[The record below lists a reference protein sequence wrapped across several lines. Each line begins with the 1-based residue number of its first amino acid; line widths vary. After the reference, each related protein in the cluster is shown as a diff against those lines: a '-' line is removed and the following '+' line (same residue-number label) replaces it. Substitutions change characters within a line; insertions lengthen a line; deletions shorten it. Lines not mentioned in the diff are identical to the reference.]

1 MTTAQNPRRDM
12 PENGDH
18 LPANGRLAVV
28 GLGPGPADWL
38 TPEAAR
44 LIAEA
49 TDLVGYIPYVDR
61 CPIRDGQIRHA
72 SDNRVE
78 VDRARHALELAASGR
93 NVAVVS
99 GGDPGVFAMAAAVL
113 EAVETGDPAWRGLD
127 IVVSPGVSAM
137 QAAASRLGAPLGH
150 DFCAISLSDNL
161 KPWSIVEKR
170 LRAAAEAEFVIAL
183 YNPAS
188 KARPERIFEA
198 FTVLRRL
205 KPASTPVAF
214 ARAVGR
220 PDERIVLTT
229 LGVADPG
236 VADMATCV
244 IIGSS
249 ETRLIER
256 PGARPWM
263 HSPRT
268 WTTALA
274 DEPTA
279 SASAQP
285 GDGR

>member
-1 MTTAQNPRRDM
+1 MS
-12 PENGDH
+12 GDATDT
-18 LPANGRLAVV
+18 PPTGRIAVV

-44 LIAEA
+44 LVAEA

-61 CPIRDGQIRHA
+61 CPVRDGQIRHA

-78 VDRARHALELAASGR
+78 VDRAAHALALAAAGR

-99 GGDPGVFAMAAAVL
+99 GGDPGVFAMAAAVM
-113 EAVETGDPAWRGLD
+113 EAIETGPVEWRGLD
-127 IVVSPGVSAM
+127 VVVSPGVSAM
-137 QAAASRLGAPLGH
+137 QAAAARLGAPLGH

-161 KPWSIVEKR
+161 KPWAIVAKR
-170 LRAAAEAEFVIAL
+170 LALAAEAEFVIAL

-188 KARPERIFEA
+188 KARPERIHDA
-198 FTVLRRL
+198 FALLRSL
-205 KPASTPVAF
+205 KGPDTLVAF

-229 LGVADPG
+229 LGAADPG
-236 VADMATCV
+236 LADMATCV

-249 ETRLIER
+249 ETRLIDR
-256 PGARPWM
+256 PAGRPWM

-268 WTTALA
+268 WGAGSSEPQSGIA
-274 DEPTA
+274 DDRTMRVG
-279 SASAQP
+279 S
-285 GDGR
+285 GDRP